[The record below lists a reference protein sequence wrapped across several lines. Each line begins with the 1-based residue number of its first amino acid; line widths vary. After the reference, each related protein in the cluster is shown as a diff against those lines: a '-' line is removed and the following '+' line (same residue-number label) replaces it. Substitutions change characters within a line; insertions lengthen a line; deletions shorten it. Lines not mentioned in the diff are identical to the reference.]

1 MHNVL
6 GGGVEDVNGGR
17 EVNTL
22 CGRPVHGEPKSC
34 TELAQEVE
42 RTAERRT
49 AVVSAAATG
58 ASLVMV
64 AMSAGPETE
73 GTGVVV
79 VAWQTVWTRVGTV
92 SVSISMSAP
101 SVAPR
106 APEGTGTLVVVMTVA
121 MEVVRPR
128 VRTMA
133 VLSLA
138 TLAAEGSWSMV
149 TGTSMALVLAF
160 SVAVA
165 AVVVGRVRVRCRGF
179 DVLLRGGGNGVGIGE
194 LTDCLGCFGAL
205 WEFLR
210 GVVVTVVTIGPCVRA
225 MSMLSLAT
233 FDMEWA
239 WTMVAGAST
248 TPALALTM
256 SAVVAAMVVVV
267 WGVGVRC

>member
-6 GGGVEDVNGGR
+6 GRGVEDVNGGR

-42 RTAERRT
+42 RTAERRS

-58 ASLVMV
+58 ASLVVV

-79 VAWQTVWTRVGTV
+79 VAWEAVWTRVGTV
-92 SVSISMSAP
+92 SVSISMSAS
-101 SVAPR
+101 SVAAR
-106 APEGTGTLVVVMTVA
+106 APEGAGTVVVVMTVA
-121 MEVVRPR
+121 VEVVRTR
-128 VRTMA
+128 VRPVA

-138 TLAAEGSWSMV
+138 TLAAEGTWSMV

-165 AVVVGRVRVRCRGF
+165 AVIVGRVRVRCRGF
-179 DVLLRGGGNGVGIGE
+179 DVLFRGGGNGVALGE
-194 LTDCLGCFGAL
+194 LTDFLGCFGAL
-205 WEFLR
+205 WEFLG
-210 GVVVTVVTIGPCVRA
+210 GVVVTAVTIWPGVRA

-233 FDMEWA
+233 FAMEWA

-248 TPALALTM
+248 TLTLALTM
-256 SAVVAAMVVVV
+256 SAVVAAMVVVA
-267 WGVGVRC
+267 WGV